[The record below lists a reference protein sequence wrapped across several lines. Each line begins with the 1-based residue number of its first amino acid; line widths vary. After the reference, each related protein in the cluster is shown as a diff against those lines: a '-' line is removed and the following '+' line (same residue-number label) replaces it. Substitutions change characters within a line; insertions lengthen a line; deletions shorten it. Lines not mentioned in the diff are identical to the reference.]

1 LLKESLFTRSS
12 EIAPAIGL
20 NVGMPPV
27 ELAVSETVSDGR
39 CTLHVDGELDMAS
52 AGRLETAV
60 ALALGGAPRELV
72 LDLRGVR
79 FMDSTGLRAVLRARK
94 ACDDSDSDFFVL
106 PAERSRQ
113 HRLFQV
119 SGLIGILTFRE
130 PDAAAGQAAAQAG

>member
-1 LLKESLFTRSS
+1 VREALFQSATDADR
-12 EIAPAIGL
+12 AIGL
-20 NVGMPPV
+20 DVGVPPV
-27 ELAVSETVSDGR
+27 ELAISETVSGGR

-52 AGRLETAV
+52 AARLETAV
-60 ALALGGAPRELV
+60 ALALGGPPHELV

-94 ACDDSDSDFFVL
+94 ASDECDCEFFVL
-106 PAERSRQ
+106 PAERAGQ

-130 PDAAAGQAAAQAG
+130 PDGEPGPAAQAAG